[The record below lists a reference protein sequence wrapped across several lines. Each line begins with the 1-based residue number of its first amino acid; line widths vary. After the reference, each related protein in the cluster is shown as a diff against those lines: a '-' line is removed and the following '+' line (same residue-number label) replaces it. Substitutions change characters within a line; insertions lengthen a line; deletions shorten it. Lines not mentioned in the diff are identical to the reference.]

1 VTWDPFLDLP
11 ITLTDRGETLPDLTL
26 TDEERDALLD
36 LVEGERGRP
45 SPMGTAR
52 AKLRATINQDAP
64 KPRDVPTPAEFDRTH
79 PGAACVDS
87 DGFWPRVR
95 AAQGS
100 LERFPVE

>member
-1 VTWDPFLDLP
+1 M
-11 ITLTDRGETLPDLTL
+11 PDLTL

-52 AKLRATINQDAP
+52 AKLRATIARETSSPAVAP
-64 KPRDVPTPAEFDRTH
+64 LASTEPRTL
-79 PGAACVDS
+79 PGAACIDS
-87 DGFWPRVR
+87 DAFWPRVR

-100 LERFPVE
+100 MERFKVE